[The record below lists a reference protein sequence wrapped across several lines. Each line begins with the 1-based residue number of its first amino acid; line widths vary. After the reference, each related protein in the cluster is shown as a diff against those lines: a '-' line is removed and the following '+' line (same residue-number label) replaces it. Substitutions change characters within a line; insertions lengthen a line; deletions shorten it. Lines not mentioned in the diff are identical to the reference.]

1 MSIAIGYAGILA
13 TLASL
18 FILLL
23 LRKRQPKNKPLG
35 CLCAVIAFPIL
46 FCPLVP
52 MIGTMGTSRGF
63 DLTLTE
69 VKASWLGLQLPN
81 DASHI
86 TFYQHFNQDCS
97 VDFSIGENDFLAW
110 CQENYWIAEP
120 IKTCTLVRTL
130 DKSSSETGRH
140 EVVEGYRAIVFPESK
155 EGGAYV
161 VFDKL
166 TGRAFYRWYTN

>member
-35 CLCAVIAFPIL
+35 CMCAVIAFPIL
-46 FCPLVP
+46 FIPLVQ
-52 MIGTMGTSRGF
+52 MIGAIGTSRGF
-63 DLTLTE
+63 DLTITD
-69 VKASWLGLQLPN
+69 VKASWLGLQLPK

-86 TFYQHFNQDCS
+86 TFYQHFNHVCS

-110 CQENYWIAEP
+110 CQENHWVTEP
-120 IKTCTLVRTL
+120 IETSMLVRIL
-130 DKSSSETGRH
+130 DKTSSETGRH
-140 EVVEGYRAIVFPESK
+140 VVMEGYHAIVFPESK
-155 EGGAYV
+155 EGGANV
-161 VFDKL
+161 VFDKRA
-166 TGRAFYRWYTN
+166 GRAFYRWYTY

>member
-13 TLASL
+13 FLASL
-18 FILLL
+18 FILFLM
-23 LRKRQPKNKPLG
+23 RKRRPKNKPLG

-46 FCPLVP
+46 FVPLVV
-52 MIGTMGTSRGF
+52 MIDAMGTSRGF

-86 TFYQHFNQDCS
+86 TFYQHFNHVCS

-110 CQENYWIAEP
+110 CQENHWIAEP
-120 IKTCTLVRTL
+120 IKTSRLVRIL
-130 DKSSSETGRH
+130 EKSPSETGRH
-140 EVVEGYRAIVFPESK
+140 VVMEGFHAIVFPESK

-161 VFDKL
+161 VFDKRG
-166 TGRAFYRWYTN
+166 GRAFYRWYTY

>member
-23 LRKRQPKNKPLG
+23 MRKRQPNNKPLG
-35 CLCAVIAFPIL
+35 CICTVIAFPIL
-46 FCPLVP
+46 FIALVS
-52 MIGTMGTSRGF
+52 MIAAMGMSRGF

-69 VKASWLGLQLPN
+69 VKASRLGLQLPK

-86 TFYQHFNQDCS
+86 TYYQHFNHFCS

-110 CQENYWIAEP
+110 CQENHWITEP
-120 IKTCTLVRTL
+120 IETSMLVRTL

-140 EVVEGYRAIVFPESK
+140 VVMEGYHAIVFPESK
-155 EGGAYV
+155 EGGANV
-161 VFDKL
+161 VFDKRA
-166 TGRAFYRWYTN
+166 GRAFYRWYTY